1 MKMNRILWLLV
12 LQGLL
17 GIAAMAAPFDC
28 GSTGTYGAMNIS
40 NNTTLQLPTNGI
52 FNCTTITV
60 AFGAT
65 LTFSKNSFN
74 SPVYLLATGDVVIN
88 GTIDVSAI
96 GRIGGPG
103 GFDGGYGGMYF
114 STSPTAGDGYGP
126 GGGKGS
132 SGYGSFAGTYGNQLL
147 VPLIGGSGGAGRD
160 GSPGLDGGGG
170 GGAVLIASNTKIT
183 VNGVVLSYGRTAV
196 AYGGYG
202 SGGAIRLVAPSVGGG
217 GNLRACNI
225 DGFNGPFG
233 RIRID
238 CPDIQAYR
246 ALTMIGNASRGS
258 RMMVFPAVIPALD
271 IIAVAGN
278 AIPEGTNSPVLFEL
292 PVGASTNQTV
302 LVQARNYTNDVPIRV
317 LVTPEN
323 GPSGTFEA
331 TILQSSGN
339 PPSTNV
345 PVIIPAGRV
354 SQINVWTR

>member
-1 MKMNRILWLLV
+1 MKTNRIVSLLV

-17 GIAAMAAPFDC
+17 GMVALAAPFDC
-28 GSTGTYGAMNIS
+28 GSTGAYGAMNIS
-40 NNTTLQLPTNGI
+40 NNTTLQLPTDGI

-60 AFGAT
+60 ASGAT

-74 SPVYLLATGDVVIN
+74 TPVYLLATGDVVIN

-132 SGYGSFAGTYGNQLL
+132 QAIGTFAGTYGNQLL
-147 VPLIGGSGGAGRD
+147 VPLIGGSGAAGND
-160 GSPGLDGGGG
+160 GSPGSPGGGG

-183 VNGVVLSYGRTAV
+183 VNGAVL
-196 AYGGYG
+196 AYGTVIHYTG
-202 SGGAIRLVAPSVGGG
+202 SGCGGGIRLVAPLVGGG
-217 GNLRACNI
+217 GGLRAC
-225 DGFNGPFG
+225 GAEGNGPYG

-238 CPDIQAYR
+238 CQDIQAYR
-246 ALTMIGNASRGS
+246 SLSLSGNASRGS

-278 AIPEGTNSPVLFEL
+278 AIPEGTNSPVFFEL

-302 LVQARNYTNDVPIRV
+302 LVQARNYSNDVPIRV
-317 LVTPEN
+317 VVTPEN
-323 GPSGTFEA
+323 GPSGSFDT

-354 SQINVWTR
+354 SQIIVWTR